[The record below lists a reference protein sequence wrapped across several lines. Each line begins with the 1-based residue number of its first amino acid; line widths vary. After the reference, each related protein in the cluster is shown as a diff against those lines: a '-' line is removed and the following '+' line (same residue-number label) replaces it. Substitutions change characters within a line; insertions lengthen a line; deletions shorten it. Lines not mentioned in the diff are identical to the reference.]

1 MKKRF
6 SEEQIIGFLRDV
18 SSTLNLTQGQQLGVD
33 PPLVA
38 LALFREGHAE
48 QRGDHGDQ
56 GVGPTGP

>member
-1 MKKRF
+1 
-6 SEEQIIGFLRDV
+6 
-18 SSTLNLTQGQQLGVD
+18 
-33 PPLVA
+33 